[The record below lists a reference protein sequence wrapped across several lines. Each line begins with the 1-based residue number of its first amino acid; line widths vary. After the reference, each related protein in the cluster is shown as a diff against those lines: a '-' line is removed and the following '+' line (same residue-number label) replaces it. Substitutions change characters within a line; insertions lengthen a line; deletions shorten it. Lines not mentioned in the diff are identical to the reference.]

1 MCDSDADS
9 SVIVIIFDVH
19 YFGNC
24 HLGLFFLP
32 YLSGLE
38 VKTNPVADVFVYP
51 EGFLTMN

>member
-9 SVIVIIFDVH
+9 GVIVIIFDVH